1 MVKIFL
7 WKSVGEVV
15 WIFATVIISLIFRT
29 FLFLNIDDMKKYCS
43 RAIDICAN
51 FLRKQI
57 NFIWDMSE
65 VLPMLILWKHSVLLY
80 ATNSV
85 KIQFYKEIIKEEK
98 KMSSHNCCLYIGQLL
113 YIRLHTKN
121 RKIYHWHSLRIPL
134 YSKRNVSLLTT
145 KHFFFF
151 SNI

>member
-1 MVKIFL
+1 
-7 WKSVGEVV
+7 
-15 WIFATVIISLIFRT
+15 
-29 FLFLNIDDMKKYCS
+29 MKKYCS

-98 KMSSHNCCLYIGQLL
+98 KMSSLIIVVSTLVNYFTSDYIQKIEK
-113 YIRLHTKN
+113 YIVDT
-121 RKIYHWHSLRIPL
+121 P
-134 YSKRNVSLLTT
+134 
-145 KHFFFF
+145 
-151 SNI
+151 